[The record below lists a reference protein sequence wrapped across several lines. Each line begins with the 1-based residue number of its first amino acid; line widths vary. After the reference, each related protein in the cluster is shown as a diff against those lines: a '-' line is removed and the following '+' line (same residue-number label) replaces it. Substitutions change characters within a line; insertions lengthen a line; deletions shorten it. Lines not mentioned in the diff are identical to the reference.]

1 MALSKKA
8 QFLWHLDIDVKV
20 PVVDGFDLN
29 RKLPVLPSITSARP
43 KPVILLITDKSLL
56 SDFFCASLYPSC
68 DTCMHRYFIIYKNE
82 GFVKYS

>member
-1 MALSKKA
+1 MALSKKPN
-8 QFLWHLDIDVKV
+8 FFGSCIDVKV

-29 RKLPVLPSITSARP
+29 RKLPVFLHNLCPAKTGH
-43 KPVILLITDKSLL
+43 TFDHKSLL

>member
-1 MALSKKA
+1 MALSKA

-29 RKLPVLPSITSARP
+29 RKLPVFLHNLCPAKTGHAFDR
-43 KPVILLITDKSLL
+43 KSLL
-56 SDFFCASLYPSC
+56 SDFFCAALYPSC